1 MDTIKMFERH
11 GLVVQEKTTREYYPG
26 SCDQCGMKKAASDS
40 LLIGITP
47 DLRLLICAA
56 CYSERRET
64 IRAVLATLAE
74 KTGKT
79 RIDAGRVYMA
89 PGQAEVSG
97 WKIDPRYK
105 VFPVRRGTI
114 YVPLVHPERRPCLVP
129 GRPFCLLNDLA
140 L

>member
-1 MDTIKMFERH
+1 MRDTI
-11 GLVVQEKTTREYYPG
+11 T
-26 SCDQCGMKKAASDS
+26 S
-40 LLIGITP
+40 
-47 DLRLLICAA
+47 
-56 CYSERRET
+56 
-64 IRAVLATLAE
+64 VLADLAE

-89 PGQAEVSG
+89 PGQQEVSG

-114 YVPLVHPERRPCLVP
+114 YVPLVHPDRPPCTVP

-140 L
+140 V